1 MKRLFLWIGFYLSA
15 CSIAPTPSPILNHA
29 PTATLRHLPTV
40 TASPIFLPAFPT
52 DTPWPTF
59 TPLPTATPIAYLIQ
73 KGDTLLGIAV
83 EYGVSME
90 ALEAANPGL
99 NANALQIG
107 QTVFIPPPSGA
118 VVPNQAALPTP
129 LPVVVDPFY
138 CLPSPVSS
146 LICLGE
152 FINTTDQPIANLAV
166 KVTLLDS
173 DNNVGDSQVAYAP
186 LDVIPPGAAIPLGVV
201 FAGGSQPSALAA
213 PLTADSGST
222 LMARY
227 AMLAV
232 TNLLGGPAP
241 AGFTLTA
248 TLTNTNP
255 AIVRAI
261 RVVATVYNAS
271 GVAGY
276 RLIQI
281 ADPLNPNDSV
291 QISISLSGVA
301 QITRWAV
308 LAQGRLP

>member
-1 MKRLFLWIGFYLSA
+1 M
-15 CSIAPTPSPILNHA
+15 
-29 PTATLRHLPTV
+29 
-40 TASPIFLPAFPT
+40 
-52 DTPWPTF
+52 D
-59 TPLPTATPIAYLIQ
+59 
-73 KGDTLLGIAV
+73 D
-83 EYGVSME
+83 
-90 ALEAANPGL
+90 
-99 NANALQIG
+99 
-107 QTVFIPPPSGA
+107 
-118 VVPNQAALPTP
+118 
-129 LPVVVDPFY
+129 
-138 CLPSPVSS
+138 VSS
-146 LICLGE
+146 PRPAP
-152 FINTTDQPIANLAV
+152 DQPIANLAV

-201 FAGGSQPSALAA
+201 FAGGSQPNALAA

-255 AIVRAI
+255 AIVSAI

-291 QISISLSGVA
+291 QISISLSGVT